1 MNSDFKYYPIDLPRP
16 LQSGYTS
23 KHAPNM
29 LRTAMADGYT
39 RQRLI
44 NQGAPDT
51 VNVTI
56 LLCDADYRKLIQWYK
71 SDIRSGQD
79 WFIMPLLAVDSEIDG
94 DLQYRYVRIQNGIIN
109 ASLVTTSAKARSIY
123 RVTMTLDVSN
133 TVVDDGSWDPIT
145 PPAGASDD
153 ETGEVT
159 IVDSARIISDV
170 DDLGDSSGTYTIV
183 EE

>member
-1 MNSDFKYYPIDLPRP
+1 MNSDFKYYPVDLPRP
-16 LQSGYTS
+16 LQSGYTT
-23 KHAPNM
+23 KHKPNM
-29 LRTAMADGYT
+29 LRTTMADGYT

-51 VNVTI
+51 VNVGICLTESQYKEF
-56 LLCDADYRKLIQWYK
+56 LTWYK
-71 SDIRSGQD
+71 SHIRCGQD
-79 WFIMPLLAVDSEIDG
+79 WFIMPLLSTESDDAI
-94 DLQYRYVRIQNGIIN
+94 QYKYVRIQNGEVN
-109 ASLVTTSAKARSIY
+109 AALQSTGAKVGSIY
-123 RVTMTLDVSN
+123 KLTMTLDVSN

-145 PPAGASDD
+145 PPTGSGDD

-159 IVDSARIISDV
+159 IIDSAQIISDV

>member
-1 MNSDFKYYPIDLPRP
+1 MNSDFKYYPMTLPRP

-23 KHAPNM
+23 RHKPNM
-29 LRTAMADGYT
+29 LRTAMSDGYT
-39 RQRLI
+39 RQRLV

-51 VNVTI
+51 VNVGICLTESQYKEF
-56 LLCDADYRKLIQWYK
+56 LTWYK
-71 SDIRSGQD
+71 SYIRCGQD
-79 WFIMPLLAVDSEIDG
+79 WFIMPLLSTESDQPI
-94 DLQYRYVRIQNGIIN
+94 QYKYVRIQNGEVN
-109 ASLVTTSAKARSIY
+109 AALQSTGAKVGSIY
-123 RVTMTLDVSN
+123 KLTMTLDVSN

-159 IVDSARIISDV
+159 IIDSAQIISDV
-170 DDLGDSSGTYTIV
+170 DDLGDSSGTYTII